1 MIALFNFND
10 YLGGGE
16 TIFTRWAEY
25 LQKNNIECK
34 LFYPAKSF
42 IADELNRLA
51 IEKNSLCPYDG
62 NVNYYYMTVKERK
75 AFIDWILQQLQGL
88 EDIK

>member
-25 LQKNNIECK
+25 LQKRKIECR

-42 IADELNRLA
+42 IANELSR
-51 IEKNSLCPYDG
+51 IGIKEESKCPYDG
-62 NVNYYYMTVKERK
+62 DVDYYYMTEAERSLPSVKQ
-75 AFIDWILQQLQGL
+75 I
-88 EDIK
+88 